1 MKDSE
6 QRIANE
12 VRGKIISAID
22 EFVIFGRDTERR
34 IENDSWKSN
43 EIREERFLKFWETG
57 RKIAT
62 TLASS
67 TIDVD
72 SLFSDVDN
80 RVPLFA
86 LAGLSM
92 EASQK
97 PRLQKQDAQKVF
109 RIAQTHPVRALREAA
124 RIYLFEAKFL
134 SPSPAIQRA
143 WEITEE
149 RELVMLGH
157 PGDHKAWVA
166 AQLHTQVW
174 SALST
179 DNWYTQESSL
189 FPGESNRWMLQTAY
203 PFMSVLFR
211 SGPLSTEELMCVEL
225 NTEALAGS
233 LQHLIS
239 IGEVERQEIKQG
251 LFARPKVVFTLAR
264 PGHWSGP
271 PF

>member
-1 MKDSE
+1 MKDSDR
-6 QRIANE
+6 RIANE
-12 VRGKIISAID
+12 VRGKLISAID
-22 EFVIFGRDTERR
+22 EFVVFGQDTERR
-34 IENDSWKSN
+34 IEDQSWKGH
-43 EIREERFLKFWETG
+43 EIFEERFLKFWQAG

-62 TLASS
+62 TLASL
-67 TIDVD
+67 TIDVEL
-72 SLFSDVDN
+72 LFSDADT

-92 EASQK
+92 GVSQMS
-97 PRLQKQDAQKVF
+97 RLSDQDAQKVF
-109 RIAQTHPVRALREAA
+109 RMAQTHPVRALREAA

-143 WEITEE
+143 WGITEK

-157 PGDHKAWVA
+157 PEDHTAWVA

-174 SALST
+174 STLST
-179 DNWYTQESSL
+179 DNWYTKESSL

-203 PFMSVLFR
+203 PLMAVLFR
-211 SGPLSTEELMCVEL
+211 SGPLSAEELMCVEL
-225 NTEALAGS
+225 NAEALASS

-239 IGEVERQEIKQG
+239 IGEVTKQEIKQG
-251 LFARPKVVFTLAR
+251 LFAKPKVVFTLAR
-264 PGHWSGP
+264 PGYWSGP